1 MGKCQTPIHLIPQ
14 IRDGPSSFLL
24 PAWRHVQV
32 VGREEIQ
39 GMEEPTEEE
48 EPLCEPWTCGV
59 YCEAAAVC
67 GGSVLSTRRSPL
79 PTIQPH

>member
-1 MGKCQTPIHLIPQ
+1 M
-14 IRDGPSSFLL
+14 
-24 PAWRHVQV
+24 
-32 VGREEIQ
+32 VGREEVQ

-59 YCEAAAVC
+59 YREAAAVC